1 MTIYVK
7 SADGGLQVVDG
18 LIRLKAM
25 LEVQGSAL
33 VQNLTTGE
41 IMEVHEVGGEVVA
54 LTPAAS
60 ATVRSAAADAILNAS
75 KR

>member
-33 VQNLTTGE
+33 VQNVTTGE
-41 IMEVHEVGGEVVA
+41 MLEVHEVGGEVVA
-54 LTPAAS
+54 LTPSAS
-60 ATVRSAAADAILNAS
+60 ASVRSAAADAILNAA